1 MNWIFF
7 VSRRFAKVDRSGRS
21 AVTGFLASL
30 SICFGVMTLIVTV
43 SVMNGFQM
51 GFIDSIMEISSAHI
65 RVTAPQDFDQQ
76 AFEQQCFRPELGVV
90 AMEPM
95 YEAQS
100 LLASATG
107 RQAASLIRAVSP
119 DIMYT
124 DAGFAQEMQMIS
136 GEFDL
141 SRPGYIVL
149 GSQLARQLGLRVGST
164 VNMLALSGGSDVDLI
179 SDNRVFVVSG
189 IFSCGYAEIN
199 NSYSFISLDAG
210 QQFFGKDATK
220 LFALKLADSE
230 KDMQV
235 IYQLEKALDL
245 IAAAD
250 FSHWNCD
257 LIYAVPG
264 QDCRNWASE
273 FDALERYPID
283 HVSCYNLTQEEGAL
297 LSDKLVP
304 DMETAAELEKITL
317 ERLAERGIFQY
328 EVSNYARPG
337 GECQHNVNVWRGGLL
352 RGFGPSAAGF
362 DGTDRQSEV
371 PSVEDWLAG
380 AFPEVDRISVPER
393 LNEIF
398 AVNLRTVAGWKSQD
412 WLAVPHHD
420 SWQERLS
427 LAGDVEKIYPGCF
440 EITADSVKLTR
451 KGLSFW
457 DTIAEE
463 LLS

>member
-1 MNWIFF
+1 MKWIFF

-65 RVTAPQDFDQQ
+65 RVTAPQDFNQQ

-90 AMEPM
+90 AVEPM

-100 LLASATG
+100 LLASSTG

-119 DIMYT
+119 DIIYT
-124 DAGFAQEMQMIS
+124 DAGFNREVKMIS

-235 IYQLEKALDL
+235 IYQLEKALPGLQTESWRSYNRSFFGALKVEKNLLMMLVFMIFVVVGVNIFNGMRRMVFERRAEIAVLSALGGRKRQVQLIFILRGLLTGLGGAIPGLLLGMLLCVQMDVIFAL
-245 IAAAD
+245 IAKLSYWIQYLFTMATNPAMAMFVRENTMYQVYASIPARMFPAEITFITIFGVFSALAA
-250 FSHWNCD
+250 SW
-257 LIYAVPG
+257 V
-264 QDCRNWASE
+264 ASRKVL
-273 FDALERYPID
+273 A
-283 HVSCYNLTQEEGAL
+283 
-297 LSDKLVP
+297 
-304 DMETAAELEKITL
+304 MTL
-317 ERLAERGIFQY
+317 
-328 EVSNYARPG
+328 
-337 GECQHNVNVWRGGLL
+337 
-352 RGFGPSAAGF
+352 
-362 DGTDRQSEV
+362 SEV
-371 PSVEDWLAG
+371 L
-380 AFPEVDRISVPER
+380 
-393 LNEIF
+393 
-398 AVNLRTVAGWKSQD
+398 
-412 WLAVPHHD
+412 HD
-420 SWQERLS
+420 E
-427 LAGDVEKIYPGCF
+427 
-440 EITADSVKLTR
+440 
-451 KGLSFW
+451 
-457 DTIAEE
+457 
-463 LLS
+463 

>member
-65 RVTAPQDFDQQ
+65 RVTAPQDFDQE
-76 AFEQQCFRPELGVV
+76 AFEQECFRPELGVV
-90 AMEPM
+90 AVEPM

-100 LLASATG
+100 LLASSTG

-119 DIMYT
+119 DIIYT
-124 DAGFAQEMQMIS
+124 DAGFNREVKMIS

-220 LFALKLADSE
+220 IFALKLADSE

-235 IYQLEKALDL
+235 IYQLEKALPGLQTESWRSYNRSFFGALKVEKNLLMMLVFMIFVVVGVNIFNGMRRMVFERRSEIAVLSALGGRKRQVQLIFILRGLLTGLGGAIPGLLLGMLLCVQMDVIFSL
-245 IAAAD
+245 IAKMSYWIQYLFTMATNPAMAMFVRENTMYQVYASIPARMFPAEITFITIFGVFSALAA
-250 FSHWNCD
+250 SW
-257 LIYAVPG
+257 V
-264 QDCRNWASE
+264 ASRKVL
-273 FDALERYPID
+273 A
-283 HVSCYNLTQEEGAL
+283 
-297 LSDKLVP
+297 
-304 DMETAAELEKITL
+304 MTL
-317 ERLAERGIFQY
+317 
-328 EVSNYARPG
+328 
-337 GECQHNVNVWRGGLL
+337 
-352 RGFGPSAAGF
+352 
-362 DGTDRQSEV
+362 SEV
-371 PSVEDWLAG
+371 L
-380 AFPEVDRISVPER
+380 
-393 LNEIF
+393 
-398 AVNLRTVAGWKSQD
+398 
-412 WLAVPHHD
+412 HD
-420 SWQERLS
+420 E
-427 LAGDVEKIYPGCF
+427 
-440 EITADSVKLTR
+440 
-451 KGLSFW
+451 
-457 DTIAEE
+457 
-463 LLS
+463 

>member
-65 RVTAPQDFDQQ
+65 RVTASQDFDQQ
-76 AFEQQCFRPELGVV
+76 ALEQQCFRPELGVV
-90 AMEPM
+90 AVEPL

-100 LLASATG
+100 LLASASG

-149 GSQLARQLGLRVGST
+149 GSQLARQLGVRVGST

-199 NSYSFISLDAG
+199 SSYSFISMIAG
-210 QQFFGKDATK
+210 EQFFGQEATK
-220 LFALKLADSE
+220 IFALKLADSE
-230 KDMQV
+230 NDLQV
-235 IYQLEKALDL
+235 IHQLEKA
-245 IAAAD
+245 I
-250 FSHWNCD
+250 SGIQTESW
-257 LIYAVPG
+257 
-264 QDCRNWASE
+264 RS
-273 FDALERYPID
+273 
-283 HVSCYNLTQEEGAL
+283 YNRSFFGAL
-297 LSDKLVP
+297 KVEKNLLMMLVFMIFVVVGVNIFNGMRRMVFERRSEIAILSALGGRKREVQL
-304 DMETAAELEKITL
+304 
-317 ERLAERGIFQY
+317 IFIL
-328 EVSNYARPG
+328 R
-337 GECQHNVNVWRGGLL
+337 GLL
-352 RGFGPSAAGF
+352 TGLGGAIPGLLLGMLLCVQMDVIFDVIAKLSYWLQYLVTMATNPAMAVYVRENTMYQVYASIPARMFPVEITFITIFGVFSALAASWVASRKVLAM
-362 DGTDRQSEV
+362 TLSEV
-371 PSVEDWLAG
+371 L
-380 AFPEVDRISVPER
+380 
-393 LNEIF
+393 
-398 AVNLRTVAGWKSQD
+398 
-412 WLAVPHHD
+412 HD
-420 SWQERLS
+420 E
-427 LAGDVEKIYPGCF
+427 
-440 EITADSVKLTR
+440 
-451 KGLSFW
+451 
-457 DTIAEE
+457 
-463 LLS
+463 

>member
-65 RVTAPQDFDQQ
+65 RVTAPLDFDQQ

-90 AMEPM
+90 AVEPM

-100 LLASATG
+100 LLASSTG
-107 RQAASLIRAVSP
+107 HQAASLIRAVSP
-119 DIMYT
+119 DIIYT
-124 DAGFAQEMQMIS
+124 DAGFNREVKMIS
-136 GEFDL
+136 GEFDV

-235 IYQLEKALDL
+235 IYQLEKALPGLQTESWRSYNRSFFGALKVEKNLLMMLVFMIFVVVGVNIFNGMRRMVFERRSEIAVLSALGGRKRQVQLIFILRGLLTGLGGAIPGLLLGMLLCVQMDVIFSL
-245 IAAAD
+245 IAKMSYWIQYLFTMATNPAMAMFVRENTMYQVYASIPARMFPAEITFITIFGVFSALAA
-250 FSHWNCD
+250 SW
-257 LIYAVPG
+257 V
-264 QDCRNWASE
+264 ASRKVL
-273 FDALERYPID
+273 A
-283 HVSCYNLTQEEGAL
+283 
-297 LSDKLVP
+297 
-304 DMETAAELEKITL
+304 MTL
-317 ERLAERGIFQY
+317 
-328 EVSNYARPG
+328 
-337 GECQHNVNVWRGGLL
+337 
-352 RGFGPSAAGF
+352 
-362 DGTDRQSEV
+362 SEV
-371 PSVEDWLAG
+371 L
-380 AFPEVDRISVPER
+380 
-393 LNEIF
+393 
-398 AVNLRTVAGWKSQD
+398 
-412 WLAVPHHD
+412 HD
-420 SWQERLS
+420 E
-427 LAGDVEKIYPGCF
+427 
-440 EITADSVKLTR
+440 
-451 KGLSFW
+451 
-457 DTIAEE
+457 
-463 LLS
+463 

>member
-1 MNWIFF
+1 MKWIFF

-76 AFEQQCFRPELGVV
+76 TFEQQCFRPELGVV
-90 AMEPM
+90 AVEPM

-100 LLASATG
+100 LLASASG

-119 DIMYT
+119 DIIYK
-124 DAGFAQEMQMIS
+124 DAGFARELKIIS

-199 NSYSFISLDAG
+199 NSYSFISMEAG
-210 QQFFGKDATK
+210 QQFFGKDAAK

-230 KDMQV
+230 NDLQV
-235 IYQLEKALDL
+235 IYQLEKAL
-245 IAAAD
+245 
-250 FSHWNCD
+250 
-257 LIYAVPG
+257 PG
-264 QDCRNWASE
+264 LQTESWRS
-273 FDALERYPID
+273 
-283 HVSCYNLTQEEGAL
+283 YNRSFFGAL
-297 LSDKLVP
+297 KVEKNLLMMLVFLIFVVVGVNIFNGMRRMVFERRSEIAVLSALGGRKREVQL
-304 DMETAAELEKITL
+304 
-317 ERLAERGIFQY
+317 IFIL
-328 EVSNYARPG
+328 R
-337 GECQHNVNVWRGGLL
+337 GLL
-352 RGFGPSAAGF
+352 TGLGGAIPGLLLGMLLCVQMDVIFDVIAKISYWIQYIFTMATNPAMAVYVRENTMYQVYASIPARMFPAEITFITIFGVFSALAASWVASRKVLAM
-362 DGTDRQSEV
+362 TLSEV
-371 PSVEDWLAG
+371 L
-380 AFPEVDRISVPER
+380 
-393 LNEIF
+393 
-398 AVNLRTVAGWKSQD
+398 
-412 WLAVPHHD
+412 HD
-420 SWQERLS
+420 E
-427 LAGDVEKIYPGCF
+427 
-440 EITADSVKLTR
+440 
-451 KGLSFW
+451 
-457 DTIAEE
+457 
-463 LLS
+463 

>member
-90 AMEPM
+90 AVEPM

-100 LLASATG
+100 LLASSTG
-107 RQAASLIRAVSP
+107 HQAASLIRAVSP
-119 DIMYT
+119 DIIYT
-124 DAGFAQEMQMIS
+124 DAGFNREVKMIS
-136 GEFDL
+136 GEFDV

-235 IYQLEKALDL
+235 IYQLEKALPGLQTESWRSYNRSFFGALKVEKNLLMMLVFMIFVVVGVNIFNGMRRMVFERRAEIAVLSALGGRKRQVQLIFILRGLLTGLGGAIPGLLLGMLLCVQMDVIFSL
-245 IAAAD
+245 IAKMSYWIQYLFTMATNPAMAMFVRENTMYQVYASIPARMFPAEITFITIFGVFSALAA
-250 FSHWNCD
+250 SW
-257 LIYAVPG
+257 V
-264 QDCRNWASE
+264 ASRKVL
-273 FDALERYPID
+273 A
-283 HVSCYNLTQEEGAL
+283 
-297 LSDKLVP
+297 
-304 DMETAAELEKITL
+304 MTL
-317 ERLAERGIFQY
+317 
-328 EVSNYARPG
+328 
-337 GECQHNVNVWRGGLL
+337 
-352 RGFGPSAAGF
+352 
-362 DGTDRQSEV
+362 SEV
-371 PSVEDWLAG
+371 L
-380 AFPEVDRISVPER
+380 
-393 LNEIF
+393 
-398 AVNLRTVAGWKSQD
+398 
-412 WLAVPHHD
+412 HD
-420 SWQERLS
+420 E
-427 LAGDVEKIYPGCF
+427 
-440 EITADSVKLTR
+440 
-451 KGLSFW
+451 
-457 DTIAEE
+457 
-463 LLS
+463 

>member
-124 DAGFAQEMQMIS
+124 DAGFALEMQMIS

-149 GSQLARQLGLRVGST
+149 GSQLARQLGVRVGST

-199 NSYSFISLDAG
+199 SSYSFISMDAG
-210 QQFFGKDATK
+210 QQFFGQEATK
-220 LFALKLADSE
+220 IFALKLADSE
-230 KDMQV
+230 NDLQV
-235 IYQLEKALDL
+235 IHQLEKALPGIQTESWRSYNRSFFGALKVEKNLLMMLVFMIFVVVGVNIFNGMCRMVFERRSEIAILSALGGRKREVQLIFILRGLLTGLGGAIPGLLLGMLLCIQMDVIFDL
-245 IAAAD
+245 IAKLSYWIQYLFTMATNPAMAMFVRENTMYQVYASIPARMFPAEITFITIFGVFSALAA
-250 FSHWNCD
+250 SW
-257 LIYAVPG
+257 V
-264 QDCRNWASE
+264 ASRKVL
-273 FDALERYPID
+273 A
-283 HVSCYNLTQEEGAL
+283 
-297 LSDKLVP
+297 
-304 DMETAAELEKITL
+304 MTL
-317 ERLAERGIFQY
+317 
-328 EVSNYARPG
+328 
-337 GECQHNVNVWRGGLL
+337 
-352 RGFGPSAAGF
+352 
-362 DGTDRQSEV
+362 SEV
-371 PSVEDWLAG
+371 L
-380 AFPEVDRISVPER
+380 
-393 LNEIF
+393 
-398 AVNLRTVAGWKSQD
+398 
-412 WLAVPHHD
+412 HD
-420 SWQERLS
+420 E
-427 LAGDVEKIYPGCF
+427 
-440 EITADSVKLTR
+440 
-451 KGLSFW
+451 
-457 DTIAEE
+457 
-463 LLS
+463 

>member
-1 MNWIFF
+1 MKWIFF

-65 RVTAPQDFDQQ
+65 RVTAPQDFNQQ

-90 AMEPM
+90 AVEPM

-119 DIMYT
+119 DIIYT
-124 DAGFAQEMQMIS
+124 DAGFNREVKMIS

-235 IYQLEKALDL
+235 IYQLEKALPGLQTESWRTYNRSFFGALKVEKNLLMMLVFMIFVVVGVNIFNGMRRMVFERRAEIAVLSALGGRKRQVQLIFILRGLLTGLGGAIPGLLLGMLLCVQMDVIFAL
-245 IAAAD
+245 IAKLSYWIQYLFTMATNPAMAMFVRENTMYQVYASIPARMFPAEITFITIFGVFSALAA
-250 FSHWNCD
+250 SW
-257 LIYAVPG
+257 V
-264 QDCRNWASE
+264 ASRKVL
-273 FDALERYPID
+273 A
-283 HVSCYNLTQEEGAL
+283 
-297 LSDKLVP
+297 
-304 DMETAAELEKITL
+304 MTL
-317 ERLAERGIFQY
+317 
-328 EVSNYARPG
+328 
-337 GECQHNVNVWRGGLL
+337 
-352 RGFGPSAAGF
+352 
-362 DGTDRQSEV
+362 SEV
-371 PSVEDWLAG
+371 L
-380 AFPEVDRISVPER
+380 
-393 LNEIF
+393 
-398 AVNLRTVAGWKSQD
+398 
-412 WLAVPHHD
+412 HD
-420 SWQERLS
+420 E
-427 LAGDVEKIYPGCF
+427 
-440 EITADSVKLTR
+440 
-451 KGLSFW
+451 
-457 DTIAEE
+457 
-463 LLS
+463 

>member
-1 MNWIFF
+1 MKWIFF

-76 AFEQQCFRPELGVV
+76 TFEQQCFRPELGVV
-90 AMEPM
+90 AVEPM

-100 LLASATG
+100 LLASASG

-119 DIMYT
+119 DIIYK
-124 DAGFAQEMQMIS
+124 DAGFARELKIIS

-199 NSYSFISLDAG
+199 NSYSFISMEAG
-210 QQFFGKDATK
+210 QQFFGKDAAK

-230 KDMQV
+230 NDLQV
-235 IYQLEKALDL
+235 IYQLEKAL
-245 IAAAD
+245 
-250 FSHWNCD
+250 
-257 LIYAVPG
+257 PG
-264 QDCRNWASE
+264 LQTESWRS
-273 FDALERYPID
+273 
-283 HVSCYNLTQEEGAL
+283 YNRSFFGAL
-297 LSDKLVP
+297 KVEKNLLMMLVFMIFVVVGVNIFNGMRRMVFERRSEIAVLSALGGRKREVQL
-304 DMETAAELEKITL
+304 
-317 ERLAERGIFQY
+317 IFIL
-328 EVSNYARPG
+328 R
-337 GECQHNVNVWRGGLL
+337 GLL
-352 RGFGPSAAGF
+352 TGLGGAIPGLLLGMLLCVQMDVIFDVIAKISYWIQYIFTMATNPAMAVYVRENTMYQVYASIPARMFPAEITFITIFGVFSALAASWVASRKVLAM
-362 DGTDRQSEV
+362 TLSEV
-371 PSVEDWLAG
+371 L
-380 AFPEVDRISVPER
+380 
-393 LNEIF
+393 
-398 AVNLRTVAGWKSQD
+398 
-412 WLAVPHHD
+412 HD
-420 SWQERLS
+420 E
-427 LAGDVEKIYPGCF
+427 
-440 EITADSVKLTR
+440 
-451 KGLSFW
+451 
-457 DTIAEE
+457 
-463 LLS
+463 

>member
-90 AMEPM
+90 AVEPM

-100 LLASATG
+100 LLASSTG
-107 RQAASLIRAVSP
+107 HQAASLIRAVSP
-119 DIMYT
+119 DIIYT
-124 DAGFAQEMQMIS
+124 DAGFNREVKMIS
-136 GEFDL
+136 GEFDV

-164 VNMLALSGGSDVDLI
+164 VNMLALSGGSDVELI

-235 IYQLEKALDL
+235 IYQLEKALPGLQTESWRSYNRSFFGALKVEKNLLMMLVFMIFVVVGVNIFNGMRRMVFERRSEIAVLSALGGRKRQVQLIFILRGLLTGLGGAIPGLLLGMLLCVQMDVIFSL
-245 IAAAD
+245 IAKMSYWIQYLFTMATNPAMAMFVRENTMYQVYASIPARMFPAEITFITIFGVFSALAA
-250 FSHWNCD
+250 SW
-257 LIYAVPG
+257 V
-264 QDCRNWASE
+264 ASRKVL
-273 FDALERYPID
+273 A
-283 HVSCYNLTQEEGAL
+283 
-297 LSDKLVP
+297 
-304 DMETAAELEKITL
+304 MTL
-317 ERLAERGIFQY
+317 
-328 EVSNYARPG
+328 
-337 GECQHNVNVWRGGLL
+337 
-352 RGFGPSAAGF
+352 
-362 DGTDRQSEV
+362 SEV
-371 PSVEDWLAG
+371 L
-380 AFPEVDRISVPER
+380 
-393 LNEIF
+393 
-398 AVNLRTVAGWKSQD
+398 
-412 WLAVPHHD
+412 HD
-420 SWQERLS
+420 E
-427 LAGDVEKIYPGCF
+427 
-440 EITADSVKLTR
+440 
-451 KGLSFW
+451 
-457 DTIAEE
+457 
-463 LLS
+463 

>member
-65 RVTAPQDFDQQ
+65 RVTAPQDFDQE

-149 GSQLARQLGLRVGST
+149 GSQLARQLGVRVGST

-199 NSYSFISLDAG
+199 SSYSFISMDAG
-210 QQFFGKDATK
+210 QQFFGQEATK
-220 LFALKLADSE
+220 IFALKLADSE
-230 KDMQV
+230 NDLQV
-235 IYQLEKALDL
+235 IHQLEKALPGIQTESWRSYNRSFFGALKVEKNLLMMLVFMIFVVVGVNIFNGMRRMVFERRSEIAILSALGGRKREVQLIFILRGLLTGLGGAIPGLLLGMLLCIQMDVIFDL
-245 IAAAD
+245 IAKLSYWIQYLFTMATNPAMAMFVRENTMYQVYASIPARMFPAEITFITIFGVFSALAA
-250 FSHWNCD
+250 SW
-257 LIYAVPG
+257 V
-264 QDCRNWASE
+264 ASRKVL
-273 FDALERYPID
+273 A
-283 HVSCYNLTQEEGAL
+283 
-297 LSDKLVP
+297 
-304 DMETAAELEKITL
+304 MTL
-317 ERLAERGIFQY
+317 
-328 EVSNYARPG
+328 
-337 GECQHNVNVWRGGLL
+337 
-352 RGFGPSAAGF
+352 
-362 DGTDRQSEV
+362 SEV
-371 PSVEDWLAG
+371 L
-380 AFPEVDRISVPER
+380 
-393 LNEIF
+393 
-398 AVNLRTVAGWKSQD
+398 
-412 WLAVPHHD
+412 HD
-420 SWQERLS
+420 E
-427 LAGDVEKIYPGCF
+427 
-440 EITADSVKLTR
+440 
-451 KGLSFW
+451 
-457 DTIAEE
+457 
-463 LLS
+463 

>member
-65 RVTAPQDFDQQ
+65 RVTASQDFDQE

-90 AMEPM
+90 AVEPM

-107 RQAASLIRAVSP
+107 RQSASLIRAVSP

-149 GSQLARQLGLRVGST
+149 GSQLARQLGVRVGST

-199 NSYSFISLDAG
+199 NSYSFISMDAG

-220 LFALKLADSE
+220 IFALKLADSE

-235 IYQLEKALDL
+235 IYQLEKAL
-245 IAAAD
+245 
-250 FSHWNCD
+250 
-257 LIYAVPG
+257 PG
-264 QDCRNWASE
+264 IQTESWRS
-273 FDALERYPID
+273 
-283 HVSCYNLTQEEGAL
+283 YNRSFFGAL
-297 LSDKLVP
+297 KVEKNLLMMLVFMIFVVVGVNIFNGMRRMVFERRSEIAVLSALGGRKREVQL
-304 DMETAAELEKITL
+304 
-317 ERLAERGIFQY
+317 IFIL
-328 EVSNYARPG
+328 R
-337 GECQHNVNVWRGGLL
+337 GLL
-352 RGFGPSAAGF
+352 TGLGGAIPGLLLGMLLCVQMDVIFDVIAKMSYWIQYLFTMATNPAMAMYVRENTMYQVYASIPARMFPAEITFITIFGVFSALAASWVASRKVLAM
-362 DGTDRQSEV
+362 TLSEV
-371 PSVEDWLAG
+371 L
-380 AFPEVDRISVPER
+380 
-393 LNEIF
+393 
-398 AVNLRTVAGWKSQD
+398 
-412 WLAVPHHD
+412 HD
-420 SWQERLS
+420 E
-427 LAGDVEKIYPGCF
+427 
-440 EITADSVKLTR
+440 
-451 KGLSFW
+451 
-457 DTIAEE
+457 
-463 LLS
+463 

>member
-1 MNWIFF
+1 MKWIFF

-65 RVTAPQDFDQQ
+65 RVTAPQDFNQQ

-90 AMEPM
+90 AVEPM

-119 DIMYT
+119 DIIYT
-124 DAGFAQEMQMIS
+124 DAGFNREVKMIS

-235 IYQLEKALDL
+235 IYQLEKALPGLQTESWRSYNRSFFGALKVEKNLLMMLVFMIFVVVGVNIFNGMRRMVFERRAEIAVLSALGGRKRQVQLIFILRGLLTGLGGAIPGLLLGMLLCVQMDVIFAL
-245 IAAAD
+245 IAKLSYWIQYLFTMATNPAMAM
-250 FSHWNCD
+250 FVREKT
-257 LIYAVPG
+257 IYQV
-264 QDCRNWASE
+264 
-273 FDALERYPID
+273 
-283 HVSCYNLTQEEGAL
+283 
-297 LSDKLVP
+297 
-304 DMETAAELEKITL
+304 
-317 ERLAERGIFQY
+317 
-328 EVSNYARPG
+328 YARIPARMFPA
-337 GECQHNVNVWRGGLL
+337 EITFITI
-352 RGFGPSAAGF
+352 FGVFSALAASWVASRKVLAM
-362 DGTDRQSEV
+362 TLSEV
-371 PSVEDWLAG
+371 L
-380 AFPEVDRISVPER
+380 
-393 LNEIF
+393 
-398 AVNLRTVAGWKSQD
+398 
-412 WLAVPHHD
+412 HD
-420 SWQERLS
+420 E
-427 LAGDVEKIYPGCF
+427 
-440 EITADSVKLTR
+440 
-451 KGLSFW
+451 
-457 DTIAEE
+457 
-463 LLS
+463 

>member
-65 RVTAPQDFDQQ
+65 RVTAPQNFDQQ

-90 AMEPM
+90 AVEPM

-100 LLASATG
+100 LLASSTG
-107 RQAASLIRAVSP
+107 HQAASLIRAVSP
-119 DIMYT
+119 DIIYT
-124 DAGFAQEMQMIS
+124 DAGFNREVKMIS
-136 GEFDL
+136 GEFDV

-235 IYQLEKALDL
+235 IYQLEKALPGLQTESWRSYNRSFFGALKVEKNLLMMLVFMIFVVVGVNIFNGMRRMVFERRSEIAVLSALGGRKRQVQLIFILRGLLTGLGGAIPGLLLGMLLCVQMDVIFSL
-245 IAAAD
+245 IAKMSYWIQYLFTMATNPAMAMFVRENTMYQVYASIPARMFPAEITFITIFGVFSALAA
-250 FSHWNCD
+250 SW
-257 LIYAVPG
+257 V
-264 QDCRNWASE
+264 ASRKVL
-273 FDALERYPID
+273 A
-283 HVSCYNLTQEEGAL
+283 
-297 LSDKLVP
+297 
-304 DMETAAELEKITL
+304 MTL
-317 ERLAERGIFQY
+317 
-328 EVSNYARPG
+328 
-337 GECQHNVNVWRGGLL
+337 
-352 RGFGPSAAGF
+352 
-362 DGTDRQSEV
+362 SEV
-371 PSVEDWLAG
+371 L
-380 AFPEVDRISVPER
+380 
-393 LNEIF
+393 
-398 AVNLRTVAGWKSQD
+398 
-412 WLAVPHHD
+412 HD
-420 SWQERLS
+420 E
-427 LAGDVEKIYPGCF
+427 
-440 EITADSVKLTR
+440 
-451 KGLSFW
+451 
-457 DTIAEE
+457 
-463 LLS
+463 

>member
-65 RVTAPQDFDQQ
+65 RVTASQDFDQQ
-76 AFEQQCFRPELGVV
+76 ALEQQCFRPELGVV
-90 AMEPM
+90 AVEPL

-100 LLASATG
+100 LLASASG

-149 GSQLARQLGLRVGST
+149 GSQLARQLGVRVGST

-199 NSYSFISLDAG
+199 SSYSFISMIAG
-210 QQFFGKDATK
+210 EQFFGQEATK
-220 LFALKLADSE
+220 IFALKLADSE
-230 KDMQV
+230 NDLQV
-235 IYQLEKALDL
+235 IHQLEKALPDIQTESWRSYNRSFFGALKVEKNLLMMLVFMIFVVVGVNIFNGMRRMVFERRSEIAILSALGGRKREVQL
-245 IAAAD
+245 I
-250 FSHWNCD
+250 FI
-257 LIYAVPG
+257 LRG
-264 QDCRNWASE
+264 
-273 FDALERYPID
+273 L
-283 HVSCYNLTQEEGAL
+283 LTGLEGAI
-297 LSDKLVP
+297 P
-304 DMETAAELEKITL
+304 
-317 ERLAERGIFQY
+317 
-328 EVSNYARPG
+328 
-337 GECQHNVNVWRGGLL
+337 GLL
-352 RGFGPSAAGF
+352 LGMLLCVQMDVIFDVIAKLSYWLQYLVTMATNPAMAVYVRENTMYQVYASIPARMFPVEITFITIFGVFSALAASWVASRKVLAM
-362 DGTDRQSEV
+362 TLSEV
-371 PSVEDWLAG
+371 L
-380 AFPEVDRISVPER
+380 
-393 LNEIF
+393 
-398 AVNLRTVAGWKSQD
+398 
-412 WLAVPHHD
+412 HD
-420 SWQERLS
+420 E
-427 LAGDVEKIYPGCF
+427 
-440 EITADSVKLTR
+440 
-451 KGLSFW
+451 
-457 DTIAEE
+457 
-463 LLS
+463 

>member
-1 MNWIFF
+1 MKWIFF

-65 RVTAPQDFDQQ
+65 RVTAPQDFDQE

-149 GSQLARQLGLRVGST
+149 GSQLARQLGVRVGST

-199 NSYSFISLDAG
+199 SSYSFISMDAG
-210 QQFFGKDATK
+210 QQFFGQEATK
-220 LFALKLADSE
+220 IFALKLADSE
-230 KDMQV
+230 NDLQV
-235 IYQLEKALDL
+235 IHQLEKALPGIQTESWRSYNRSFFGALKVEKNLLMMLVFMIFVVVGVNIFNGMRRMVFERRAEIAVLSALGGRKRQVQLIFILRGLLTGLGGAIPGLLLGMLLCVQMDVIFAL
-245 IAAAD
+245 IAKLSYWIQYLFTMATNPAMAMFVRENTMYQVYASIPARMFPAEITFITIFGVFSALAA
-250 FSHWNCD
+250 SW
-257 LIYAVPG
+257 V
-264 QDCRNWASE
+264 ASRKVL
-273 FDALERYPID
+273 A
-283 HVSCYNLTQEEGAL
+283 
-297 LSDKLVP
+297 
-304 DMETAAELEKITL
+304 MTL
-317 ERLAERGIFQY
+317 
-328 EVSNYARPG
+328 
-337 GECQHNVNVWRGGLL
+337 
-352 RGFGPSAAGF
+352 
-362 DGTDRQSEV
+362 SEV
-371 PSVEDWLAG
+371 L
-380 AFPEVDRISVPER
+380 
-393 LNEIF
+393 
-398 AVNLRTVAGWKSQD
+398 
-412 WLAVPHHD
+412 HD
-420 SWQERLS
+420 E
-427 LAGDVEKIYPGCF
+427 
-440 EITADSVKLTR
+440 
-451 KGLSFW
+451 
-457 DTIAEE
+457 
-463 LLS
+463 

>member
-1 MNWIFF
+1 MKWIFF

-65 RVTAPQDFDQQ
+65 RVTAPQDFNQQ

-90 AMEPM
+90 AVEPM

-100 LLASATG
+100 LLASSTG

-119 DIMYT
+119 DIIYT
-124 DAGFAQEMQMIS
+124 DAGFNREVKMIS

-235 IYQLEKALDL
+235 IYQLEKALPGLQTESWRSYNRSFFGALKVEKNLLMMLVFMIFVVVGVNIFNGMRRMVFERRAEIAVLSALGGRKRQVQLIFILRGLLTGLGGAIPGLLLGMLLCVQMDVIFAL
-245 IAAAD
+245 IAKLSYWIQYLFTMATNPAMAMFVRENTMYQVYASIPARMFPAEITCITIFGVFSALAA
-250 FSHWNCD
+250 SW
-257 LIYAVPG
+257 V
-264 QDCRNWASE
+264 ASRKVL
-273 FDALERYPID
+273 A
-283 HVSCYNLTQEEGAL
+283 
-297 LSDKLVP
+297 
-304 DMETAAELEKITL
+304 MTL
-317 ERLAERGIFQY
+317 
-328 EVSNYARPG
+328 
-337 GECQHNVNVWRGGLL
+337 
-352 RGFGPSAAGF
+352 
-362 DGTDRQSEV
+362 SEV
-371 PSVEDWLAG
+371 L
-380 AFPEVDRISVPER
+380 
-393 LNEIF
+393 
-398 AVNLRTVAGWKSQD
+398 
-412 WLAVPHHD
+412 HD
-420 SWQERLS
+420 E
-427 LAGDVEKIYPGCF
+427 
-440 EITADSVKLTR
+440 
-451 KGLSFW
+451 
-457 DTIAEE
+457 
-463 LLS
+463 

>member
-65 RVTAPQDFDQQ
+65 RVTAPQDFDHQ

-90 AMEPM
+90 AVEPM

-100 LLASATG
+100 LLASSTG
-107 RQAASLIRAVSP
+107 HQAASLIRAVSP
-119 DIMYT
+119 DIIYT
-124 DAGFAQEMQMIS
+124 DAGFNREVKMIS
-136 GEFDL
+136 GEFDV

-235 IYQLEKALDL
+235 IYQLEKALPGLQTESWRSYNRSFFGALKVEKNLLMMLVFMIFVVVGVNIFNGMRRMVFERRSEIAVLSALGGRKRQVQLIFILRGLLTGLGGAIPGLLLGMLLCVQMDVIFSL
-245 IAAAD
+245 IAKMSYWIQYLFTMATNPAMAMFVRENTMYQVYASIPARMFPAEITFITIFGVFSALAA
-250 FSHWNCD
+250 SW
-257 LIYAVPG
+257 V
-264 QDCRNWASE
+264 ASRKVL
-273 FDALERYPID
+273 A
-283 HVSCYNLTQEEGAL
+283 
-297 LSDKLVP
+297 
-304 DMETAAELEKITL
+304 MTL
-317 ERLAERGIFQY
+317 
-328 EVSNYARPG
+328 
-337 GECQHNVNVWRGGLL
+337 
-352 RGFGPSAAGF
+352 
-362 DGTDRQSEV
+362 SEV
-371 PSVEDWLAG
+371 L
-380 AFPEVDRISVPER
+380 
-393 LNEIF
+393 
-398 AVNLRTVAGWKSQD
+398 
-412 WLAVPHHD
+412 HD
-420 SWQERLS
+420 E
-427 LAGDVEKIYPGCF
+427 
-440 EITADSVKLTR
+440 
-451 KGLSFW
+451 
-457 DTIAEE
+457 
-463 LLS
+463 

>member
-1 MNWIFF
+1 MLHGGIGVDHHLQAIAFDDDLLHTAAIH
-7 VSRRFAKVDRSGRS
+7 RARFAKVDRSGRS

-90 AMEPM
+90 AVEPM

-100 LLASATG
+100 LLASASG

-119 DIMYT
+119 DIIYT
-124 DAGFAQEMQMIS
+124 DAGFARELKIIS

-149 GSQLARQLGLRVGST
+149 GSQLARQLGVRVGST

-199 NSYSFISLDAG
+199 NSYSFISMDAG
-210 QQFFGKDATK
+210 QQFFGRDATK

-235 IYQLEKALDL
+235 IYQLEQAL
-245 IAAAD
+245 
-250 FSHWNCD
+250 
-257 LIYAVPG
+257 PG
-264 QDCRNWASE
+264 LQTESWRS
-273 FDALERYPID
+273 
-283 HVSCYNLTQEEGAL
+283 YNRSFFGAL
-297 LSDKLVP
+297 K
-304 DMETAAELEKITL
+304 
-317 ERLAERGIFQY
+317 
-328 EVSNYARPG
+328 
-337 GECQHNVNVWRGGLL
+337 
-352 RGFGPSAAGF
+352 
-362 DGTDRQSEV
+362 
-371 PSVEDWLAG
+371 
-380 AFPEVDRISVPER
+380 
-393 LNEIF
+393 
-398 AVNLRTVAGWKSQD
+398 
-412 WLAVPHHD
+412 
-420 SWQERLS
+420 
-427 LAGDVEKIYPGCF
+427 VEKN
-440 EITADSVKLTR
+440 
-451 KGLSFW
+451 
-457 DTIAEE
+457 
-463 LLS
+463 LLMMLVFMIFVVVGVNRC

>member
-1 MNWIFF
+1 MKWIFF

-65 RVTAPQDFDQQ
+65 RVTAPQDFNQQ

-90 AMEPM
+90 AVEPM

-100 LLASATG
+100 LLASSTG

-119 DIMYT
+119 DIIYT
-124 DAGFAQEMQMIS
+124 DAGFNREVKMIS

-235 IYQLEKALDL
+235 IYQLEKALPGLQTESWRSYNRSFFGALKVEKNLLMMLVFMIFVVVGVNIFNGMRRMVFERRSEIAILSALGGRKREVQLIFILRGLLTGLGGAIPGLLLGMLLCIQMDVIFDL
-245 IAAAD
+245 IAKLSYWIQYLFTMATNPAMAMFVRENTMYQVYASIPARMFPAEITFITIFGVFSALAA
-250 FSHWNCD
+250 SW
-257 LIYAVPG
+257 V
-264 QDCRNWASE
+264 ASRKVL
-273 FDALERYPID
+273 A
-283 HVSCYNLTQEEGAL
+283 
-297 LSDKLVP
+297 
-304 DMETAAELEKITL
+304 MTL
-317 ERLAERGIFQY
+317 
-328 EVSNYARPG
+328 
-337 GECQHNVNVWRGGLL
+337 
-352 RGFGPSAAGF
+352 
-362 DGTDRQSEV
+362 SEV
-371 PSVEDWLAG
+371 L
-380 AFPEVDRISVPER
+380 
-393 LNEIF
+393 
-398 AVNLRTVAGWKSQD
+398 
-412 WLAVPHHD
+412 HD
-420 SWQERLS
+420 E
-427 LAGDVEKIYPGCF
+427 
-440 EITADSVKLTR
+440 
-451 KGLSFW
+451 
-457 DTIAEE
+457 
-463 LLS
+463 

>member
-1 MNWIFF
+1 MKWIFF

-65 RVTAPQDFDQQ
+65 RVTASQDFDQE

-90 AMEPM
+90 AVEPM

-100 LLASATG
+100 LLASASG

-199 NSYSFISLDAG
+199 SSYSFISMIAG
-210 QQFFGKDATK
+210 EQFFGQEATK
-220 LFALKLADSE
+220 IFALKLADSE
-230 KDMQV
+230 NDLQV
-235 IYQLEKALDL
+235 IHQLEKA
-245 IAAAD
+245 I
-250 FSHWNCD
+250 SGIQTESW
-257 LIYAVPG
+257 
-264 QDCRNWASE
+264 RS
-273 FDALERYPID
+273 
-283 HVSCYNLTQEEGAL
+283 YNRSFFGAL
-297 LSDKLVP
+297 KVEKNLLMMLVFMIFVVVGVNIFNGMRRMVFERRSEIAILSALGGRKREVQL
-304 DMETAAELEKITL
+304 
-317 ERLAERGIFQY
+317 IFIL
-328 EVSNYARPG
+328 R
-337 GECQHNVNVWRGGLL
+337 GLL
-352 RGFGPSAAGF
+352 TGLGGAIPGLLLGMLLCVQMDVIFDVIAKLSYWLQYLVTMATNPAMAVYVRENTMYQVYASIPARMFPVEITFITIFGVFSALAASWVASRKVLSM
-362 DGTDRQSEV
+362 TLSEV
-371 PSVEDWLAG
+371 L
-380 AFPEVDRISVPER
+380 
-393 LNEIF
+393 
-398 AVNLRTVAGWKSQD
+398 
-412 WLAVPHHD
+412 HD
-420 SWQERLS
+420 E
-427 LAGDVEKIYPGCF
+427 
-440 EITADSVKLTR
+440 
-451 KGLSFW
+451 
-457 DTIAEE
+457 
-463 LLS
+463 

>member
-65 RVTAPQDFDQQ
+65 RVTAPQDFDQE

-90 AMEPM
+90 AVEPM

-100 LLASATG
+100 LLASSTG

-119 DIMYT
+119 DIIYT
-124 DAGFAQEMQMIS
+124 DAGFNREVKMIS

-235 IYQLEKALDL
+235 IYQLEKALPGLQTESWRSYNRSFFGALKVEKNLLMMLVFMIFVVVGVNIFNGMRRMVFERRSEIAVLSALGGRKRQVQLIFILRGLLTGLGGAIPGLLLGMLLCVQMDVIFSL
-245 IAAAD
+245 IAKMSYWIQYLFTMATNPAMAMFVRENTMYQVYASIPARMFPAEITFITIFGVFSALAA
-250 FSHWNCD
+250 SW
-257 LIYAVPG
+257 V
-264 QDCRNWASE
+264 ASRKVL
-273 FDALERYPID
+273 A
-283 HVSCYNLTQEEGAL
+283 
-297 LSDKLVP
+297 
-304 DMETAAELEKITL
+304 MTL
-317 ERLAERGIFQY
+317 
-328 EVSNYARPG
+328 
-337 GECQHNVNVWRGGLL
+337 
-352 RGFGPSAAGF
+352 
-362 DGTDRQSEV
+362 SEV
-371 PSVEDWLAG
+371 L
-380 AFPEVDRISVPER
+380 
-393 LNEIF
+393 
-398 AVNLRTVAGWKSQD
+398 
-412 WLAVPHHD
+412 HD
-420 SWQERLS
+420 E
-427 LAGDVEKIYPGCF
+427 
-440 EITADSVKLTR
+440 
-451 KGLSFW
+451 
-457 DTIAEE
+457 
-463 LLS
+463 